1 MKTPARLKGKTQKII
16 SILIVFVF
24 MLAFVNLISCNDV
37 GKEEAIK
44 IEKTD
49 SKKIETLYVGV
60 EYDASNLF
68 VREEGVNYEIEKLFC
83 FNKEFEKIDIPFDG
97 FKFTQTE
104 KRDVSVVIK
113 ASKNG
118 LESRRLFELKA
129 NRVKETESLDLD
141 SPNRTAADRFEYEFV
156 DNTGCSV
163 FSQTITQ
170 KKENV
175 KDGIH
180 AIKCVYGETK
190 NMNNAVYVESG
201 GSALLMTTASGEA
214 IYKKFSAYNKET
226 ASYYKAGEKTYVG
239 FWVKNATGK
248 QLSVKFNLILWG
260 ETTGRTIVTH
270 SAAIN
275 TMEEALVID
284 GNDYEWH
291 YYEAEL
297 SNLPYPMAEY
307 SPIIRTALAAVIKN
321 PEEGDTFYVDAID
334 IYHGSRK

>member
-1 MKTPARLKGKTQKII
+1 
-16 SILIVFVF
+16 

-68 VREEGVNYEIEKLFC
+68 VREEGVNYEIEKLFF

-141 SPNRTAADRFEYEFV
+141 SPNRTAADRFEY
-156 DNTGCSV
+156 DLAYNTSCSV
-163 FSQTITQ
+163 FSQSITQ

-175 KDGIH
+175 KEGIH
-180 AIKCVYGETK
+180 SIKLVYGETK
-190 NMNNAVYVESG
+190 NLNNTFYVESG
-201 GSALLMTTASGEA
+201 GSALLMTKNEQEV
-214 IYKKFSAYNKET
+214 IYDKFSAYNSDNS
-226 ASYYKAGEKTYVG
+226 SYYVEGEKTYVG

-260 ETTGRTIVTH
+260 ESVGRTIVTR

-275 TMEEALVID
+275 TLEEAMVIAA
-284 GNDYEWH
+284 NDTDWH

-297 SNLPYPMAEY
+297 NNLPVPMSSAC
-307 SPIIRTALAAVIKN
+307 PILRTALAARIEK

>member
-1 MKTPARLKGKTQKII
+1 MKRSYCLKDKIQKII
-16 SILIVFVF
+16 SIVIIFIFL
-24 MLAFVNLISCNDV
+24 LAFVNLISCNNTV
-37 GKEEAIK
+37 EEEAIK
-44 IEKTD
+44 IEKAGGE
-49 SKKIETLYVGV
+49 KAGALYVGV

-68 VREEGVNYEIEKLFC
+68 VWEEGVSYELEKVFYFDNDFVKTFIL
-83 FNKEFEKIDIPFDG
+83 FDG
-97 FKFTQTE
+97 FKFTQTK

-118 LESRRLFELKA
+118 VESRKLFELKA

-141 SPNRTAADRFEYEFV
+141 SPNRTDADKFEYEFAN
-156 DNTGCSV
+156 NTSCSV

-190 NMNNAVYVESG
+190 NMNATYYVESG
-201 GSALLMTTASGEA
+201 GAVLLTTTSPEEA
-214 IYKKFSAYNKET
+214 IYKKFSAYNQAT
-226 ASYYKAGEKTYVG
+226 ASYYKEGEKTYVG

-275 TMEEALVID
+275 TMENALVISD
-284 GNDYEWH
+284 KDYEWH

-297 SNLPYPMAEY
+297 SNLPYPMVGS

>member
-190 NMNNAVYVESG
+190 NMNNTVGERAEKALEFGEMLKKRTGLEVIMWDERLTTV
-201 GSALLMTTASGEA
+201 SADRALMEA
-214 IYKKFSAYNKET
+214 GVRRENRKE
-226 ASYYKAGEKTYVG
+226 Y
-239 FWVKNATGK
+239 
-248 QLSVKFNLILWG
+248 L
-260 ETTGRTIVTH
+260 
-270 SAAIN
+270 
-275 TMEEALVID
+275 D
-284 GNDYEWH
+284 G
-291 YYEAEL
+291 
-297 SNLPYPMAEY
+297 
-307 SPIIRTALAAVIKN
+307 IAAVFILQ
-321 PEEGDTFYVDAID
+321 GYLDSLTM
-334 IYHGSRK
+334 